1 MVAIVTKDQAIP
13 KEIANA
19 ASESLDKEIDR
30 KREEGALEAG
40 ISSSVR
46 LEWTVQTREAVRVF
60 EAALK
65 ANVRT

>member
-19 ASESLDKEIDR
+19 ACESLDKEIDR

-40 ISSSVR
+40 ISSAVR

-60 EAALK
+60 ETALK
-65 ANVRT
+65 VNVRT